1 MTGDIWKR
9 FQGLLPA
16 APLEIGTISAVYAG
30 GVYVVDKLSGGQIRT
45 VSNDS
50 YRSGQR
56 VFVQDGEI
64 TGEAPELPQVE
75 IEV

>member
-9 FQGLLPA
+9 FQNLLPA
-16 APLEIGTISAVYAG
+16 VPLEVGTISAVYAG
-30 GVYVVDKLSGGQIRT
+30 GVYLVDKLSGGQIRT

-56 VFVQDGEI
+56 VFVQDGAI

>member
-9 FQGLLPA
+9 FQNLMPV
-16 APLEIGTISAVYAG
+16 APLEIGTVAAVYAG
-30 GVYVVDKLSGGQIRT
+30 GVYVVDKLSGGQIRA
-45 VSNDS
+45 VSSES
-50 YRSGQR
+50 YRRGQR

-64 TGEAPELPQVE
+64 TGGAPDLPQVE